1 MAGVVVLEKQPCPQ
15 RSPLLMASLIAAVSS
30 VTPSPDV
37 WYQYRANGRP
47 LRVRLTFA
55 PKSLTLR
62 NTLYPE
68 GPRGAIPWC
77 EMDSSQ

>member
-30 VTPSPDV
+30 VMPSPDV

-47 LRVRLTFA
+47 LRVRLTFCA
-55 PKSLTLR
+55 KVLDVTEHPISGRSQGCDTLVR
-62 NTLYPE
+62 DGL
-68 GPRGAIPWC
+68 
-77 EMDSSQ
+77 